1 MTFCCCKDTV
11 VKTEQDTWDGL
22 DLVAVDDCY
31 WCFVPGC
38 SSVIITYISAL
49 ESWLYNSSHHIVW
62 QGTTLLL
69 CLDRLSALF
78 PCEMCR
84 FYAHLNTRR
93 VQRVMHVSWTMGK
106 YVWLRYRVC
115 LWNVRSSQLLEMFFF
130 PFAFYWPIR
139 KHYHVILSDY
149 ARVYHFY
156 LGFMFVLPLPEDNS
170 YNLSVYFTFQNLFH
184 ASIDFFLESL
194 WFHIR
199 KRGV

>member
-1 MTFCCCKDTV
+1 MTFCRCKDTI
-11 VKTEQDTWDGL
+11 VKTEEDTWDGL

-31 WCFVPGC
+31 WCFVSGC

-93 VQRVMHVSWTMGK
+93 VQRVVHVSWTVGK

-115 LWNVRSSQLLEMFFF
+115 LWNLRSSQLLEMFFF
-130 PFAFYWPIR
+130 FLCFLLTDQKTLSLHSFRLCQSLPFLPR
-139 KHYHVILSDY
+139 LHVRPTSSWRQQL
-149 ARVYHFY
+149 
-156 LGFMFVLPLPEDNS
+156 
-170 YNLSVYFTFQNLFH
+170 
-184 ASIDFFLESL
+184 
-194 WFHIR
+194 
-199 KRGV
+199 